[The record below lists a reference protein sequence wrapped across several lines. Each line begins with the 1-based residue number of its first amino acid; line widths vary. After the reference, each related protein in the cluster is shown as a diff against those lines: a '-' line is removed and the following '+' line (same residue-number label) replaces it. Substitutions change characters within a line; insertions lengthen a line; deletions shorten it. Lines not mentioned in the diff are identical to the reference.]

1 MRTQKGSK
9 SVGGNGLAQEL
20 AKLAVPFG
28 LVLAQ
33 NSLKNYLKAK
43 STKPNEQKSPKK
55 SSQKNIYPKKP
66 SPKKTS
72 PKKVTSNKVTSNKRK
87 VTIGGHAPVGSSN
100 DLIGHPHDTS

>member
-43 STKPNEQKSPKK
+43 STKTNNEHKSAIKPSAKK
-55 SSQKNIYPKKP
+55 QSAKKP
-66 SPKKTS
+66 SA
-72 PKKVTSNKVTSNKRK
+72 KKVTNNRR
-87 VTIGGHAPVGSSN
+87 VTIGGHTPGSK
-100 DLIGHPHDTS
+100 IEHPHPHP

>member
-43 STKPNEQKSPKK
+43 STKPC
-55 SSQKNIYPKKP
+55 
-66 SPKKTS
+66 
-72 PKKVTSNKVTSNKRK
+72 
-87 VTIGGHAPVGSSN
+87 TIIFSF
-100 DLIGHPHDTS
+100 I